1 MFAVQPT
8 VLKAAAELPV
18 EDTEDNKP
26 YKDPKLSVAQIKER
40 EARTVFVGNV
50 NVQCKHATLKK
61 HFSKYGTIEAV
72 WFRSVPVNTETKV
85 PIRGK
90 VALKDFVDFTDSMNS
105 YILFSTPEEAEA
117 AVAANNSEFLGK
129 YLRVSV
135 ANQKEHDT
143 KTTVFVGNLYYK
155 TKDEE
160 LRQHF
165 KDCGPIHS
173 VRIIRDPITH
183 MGKGFAYVR
192 FADKQG
198 YLAALKLN
206 MSEFMNRE
214 LRIKRAV
221 DVSEENKKK
230 DVIRREVREKE
241 QIVRPSKPR
250 YDAAAIADSNEDRE
264 KMKKFSQSRVMEDEM
279 TDDRSSQIYKTKG
292 KIPQNLIRGQMKKI
306 KKDGVKG
313 ADATQRVN
321 WIKEKAQRRMGE
333 RIFYKRDEMKQRRE
347 VRKIKKMQ
355 NVAKSKAMKARGG
368 RRDGD
373 QDIRLKRA

>member
-1 MFAVQPT
+1 LFAVQPT

-18 EDTEDNKP
+18 EDTEENKP

-40 EARTVFVGNV
+40 EARTAFVGNV
-50 NVQCKHATLKK
+50 NIQCKHSTIKK
-61 HFSKYGTIEAV
+61 HFAKYGTVESV
-72 WFRSVPVNTETKV
+72 WFRSVPVNNESKV

-90 VALKDFVDFTDSMNS
+90 VALKDFVDFNDAMNC
-105 YILFSTPEEAEA
+105 YILFSSPAEAEA
-117 AVAANNSEFLGK
+117 ACEANNTEFLGK
-129 YLRVSV
+129 YLRVTV

-143 KTTVFVGNLYYK
+143 KTTIFVGNLYFK
-155 TKDEE
+155 AKEEE
-160 LRQHF
+160 LREHF
-165 KDCGPIHS
+165 KGCGAIHS
-173 VRIIRDPITH
+173 VRIIRDPVTH

-230 DVIRREVREKE
+230 DIVRREAREKD

-250 YDAAAIADSNEDRE
+250 YDAQSVADTKEDQD
-264 KMKKFSQSRVMEDEM
+264 KMRHFSKGRMMEDEM
-279 TDDRSSQIYKTKG
+279 TEDRASEIYKTVG
-292 KIPQNLIRGQMKKI
+292 KIPHNMIRGQIKKI
-306 KKDGVKG
+306 KKEGIKG

-321 WIKEKAQRRMGE
+321 WVKEKAQRRMGE
-333 RIFYKRDEMKQRRE
+333 RIFYKRDEMKHRRE
-347 VRKIKKMQ
+347 VRKIKKIQ
-355 NVAKSKAMKARGG
+355 NVAKSKAMKAKGS
-368 RRDGD
+368 RRQDG